1 MKRILIILAVIVVIG
16 GIFLIVVSSMSVK
29 MEDELTGL
37 QNYDVDLNDLENGIY
52 QGHAETTF
60 VKVEVAVEVNNH
72 KIIGIDIL
80 KHDNGFGEKAERIVE
95 DMINMNTYDVD
106 AISGATSSS
115 QVIKSAVNDAL
126 ANGTH

>member
-1 MKRILIILAVIVVIG
+1 
-16 GIFLIVVSSMSVK
+16 MSVK
-29 MEDELTGL
+29 MADELTGL
-37 QNYDVDLNDLENGIY
+37 QNYDIDLNDLENGIY